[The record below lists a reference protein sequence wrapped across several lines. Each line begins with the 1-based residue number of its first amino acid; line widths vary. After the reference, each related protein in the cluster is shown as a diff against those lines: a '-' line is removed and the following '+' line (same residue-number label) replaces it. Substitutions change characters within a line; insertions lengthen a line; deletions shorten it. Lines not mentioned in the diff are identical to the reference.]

1 MEQDLGTKLDWVAV
15 DHFNTGHPHTHVVLR
30 GKNDR
35 GTDLVIAR
43 EYIAHGLRE
52 RAIDIVNL
60 DLGPRTD
67 LEISERLRGDVN
79 EERLTVIDRRLIRD
93 MDTGRLVNASE
104 ADTFQQS
111 LRVGGLQHLG
121 RLAFASHIGG
131 PRGQRDRKRVA
142 RGKSGDN
149 RYYPA

>member
-1 MEQDLGTKLDWVAV
+1 MRLLMTQMEQDRGTKLDWVSV

-43 EYIAHGLRE
+43 EYIAHGHRE

-67 LEISERLRGDVN
+67 LEIAERPRSAVN
-79 EERLTVIDRRLIRD
+79 EERLTVLDRRLIRG
-93 MDTGRLVNASE
+93 MDELRLVSAS
-104 ADTFQQS
+104 DPDPYQHP
-111 LRVGGLQHLG
+111 LRAG
-121 RLAFASHIGG
+121 RIQKPGCLSAEET
-131 PRGQRDRKRVA
+131 RVWN
-142 RGKSGDN
+142 SV
-149 RYYPA
+149 

>member
-52 RAIDIVNL
+52 RAIDIVNP

-67 LEISERLRGDVN
+67 LEIEERLRSDVH
-79 EERLTVIDRRLIRD
+79 EERLTVIDRRLIRGMDD
-93 MDTGRLVNASE
+93 MRLVSASDR
-104 ADTFQQS
+104 APFQQS
-111 LRVGGLQHLG
+111 RSEEHKAELQSLLRTSYAFFYLQYKIDH
-121 RLAFASHIGG
+121 
-131 PRGQRDRKRVA
+131 KN
-142 RGKSGDN
+142 KK
-149 RYYPA
+149 